1 MSLAV
6 VFLFTLIT
14 AAALAFVAWPLWR
27 RSEPRG
33 RLLLV
38 AATVVL
44 FLGVGTGTYL
54 IVGRPAL
61 ALRSLEGADTRDLN
75 GLIALLV
82 KRVHAAPD
90 DLRGWVFLGKA
101 YLSAVG

>member
-6 VFLFTLIT
+6 GFLFTLIT
-14 AAALAFVAWPLWR
+14 AGALAFVAWPLWR

-44 FLGVGTGTYL
+44 FLGVGAGTYL

-61 ALRSLEGADTRDLN
+61 AVRSLEGADTRDLN
-75 GLIALLV
+75 GLIALLA
-82 KRVHAAPD
+82 RRMRENPND
-90 DLRGWVFLGKA
+90 PRGWA
-101 YLSAVG
+101 YLGRAYL